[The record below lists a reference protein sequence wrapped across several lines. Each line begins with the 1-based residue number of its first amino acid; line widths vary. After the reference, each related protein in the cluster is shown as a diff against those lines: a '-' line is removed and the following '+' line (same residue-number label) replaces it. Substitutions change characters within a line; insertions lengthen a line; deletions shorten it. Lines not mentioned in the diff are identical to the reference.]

1 MARGLPRYHWTEL
14 RTGTETIEEEKGGQK
29 GIGLR
34 KASADSQGG
43 ARHLGAKARLPGP
56 PLRNCGARG
65 GATWLLLAGGGQAKV
80 RRGSA
85 DTVRGAVL
93 NSRSAWAVEFFASW
107 CGHCIAFAPTW
118 KALANDVKDWRPAL
132 NLAALDCADETNSKV
147 CRDFNIPGFP
157 SVRFFKAFSK
167 NGLGTTLP
175 VAGANVQT
183 LRERLIDALESHH
196 DTWPP
201 ACPPLEPAKLEEIDG
216 VFARNN
222 EEYLALI
229 FEHEGSYLGR
239 EVTLDLSQHQGLAVR
254 RVLNTE
260 GNVVSKFG
268 VTDFPSCYLLFRNGS
283 VSRVPVHLL
292 IDKHW
297 AGTAEW
303 KAMLPDASSPGASH
317 HTAAGLG
324 ISASR
329 WPDPGVLSQFV
340 QTVALLE
347 SEQVAGF
354 FGPAAFPGGGAILGW
369 YQRGF
374 LQCVQLKESRSF
386 YTAYLQRLSGLT
398 RESTPTTAVPTTPDK
413 IAPTVW
419 KFADHPCLV
428 ANAPFS
434 SAFLWVLSSKIYM
447 ADLES
452 ALHYILRVEVGKF
465 SVLEGERLVALKKFV
480 AVLAKYFPGQPF
492 VQNFLHSIN
501 DWLKRQQRK
510 KIPYSFFKSALDSR
524 KEDAVLTKK
533 VNWIGCQ
540 GSEPHFRGFPC
551 SLWVLFHFLTVQ
563 ASQQSADHSQDP
575 ANGQEG
581 LQAIPNYVQFFFGC
595 RDCANHFEQ
604 MAAGSMNRVRSPNDA
619 VLWLWTSHNR
629 VNARLAGAPSE
640 DPQFPKI
647 QWPPHELCSACHN
660 ELSGEPVWDVGA
672 TLRFLKA
679 HFSPGNIVLHS
690 PSSGPAPRSSAH
702 SLAAAPNLGVGALG
716 LAIRNSALGPEQAD
730 STESPGNT
738 SVPDT
743 LAERPE
749 TDGPQVLS
757 TGPVPRQ
764 GLPEHTTEPQ
774 RAVLVQPEGQRHL
787 SKRDTGAVLL
797 AESWVE
803 ENHFHGPSELRQ
815 GIRSSKQLASIP
827 EREPEAQ
834 AVRGRGQWLQVLGRD
849 FSHLD
854 ISLFVGLY
862 SLSFMGLLGMYTYF
876 RARMKVLKGH
886 GIHLAA

>member
-1 MARGLPRYHWTEL
+1 
-14 RTGTETIEEEKGGQK
+14 
-29 GIGLR
+29 
-34 KASADSQGG
+34 
-43 ARHLGAKARLPGP
+43 
-56 PLRNCGARG
+56 
-65 GATWLLLAGGGQAKV
+65 
-80 RRGSA
+80 
-85 DTVRGAVL
+85 
-93 NSRSAWAVEFFASW
+93 
-107 CGHCIAFAPTW
+107 CIAFAPTW
-118 KALANDVKDWRPAL
+118 KALANDVKEWRPAL
-132 NLAALDCADETNSKV
+132 NLAALDCADETNSAV

-216 VFARNN
+216 FFARNN

-239 EVTLDLSQHQGLAVR
+239 EVTLDLSQHRGVAVR

-260 GNVVSKFG
+260 DNVVRKFG

-283 VSRVPVHLL
+283 VSRVPV
-292 IDKHW
+292 
-297 AGTAEW
+297 
-303 KAMLPDASSPGASH
+303 
-317 HTAAGLG
+317 
-324 ISASR
+324 
-329 WPDPGVLSQFV
+329 
-340 QTVALLE
+340 
-347 SEQVAGF
+347 
-354 FGPAAFPGGGAILGW
+354 
-369 YQRGF
+369 
-374 LQCVQLKESRSF
+374 LKESRSF
-386 YTAYLQRLSGLT
+386 YTAYLQRLSGIT
-398 RESTPTTAVPTTPDK
+398 RETTPPTAVPTTPDK

-419 KFADHPCLV
+419 KFADH
-428 ANAPFS
+428 
-434 SAFLWVLSSKIYM
+434 SKIYM

-465 SVLEGERLVALKKFV
+465 SVLEGQRLVALKKFV

-492 VQNFLHSIN
+492 VQNFLYSIN

-510 KIPYSFFKSALDSR
+510 KIPYSFFKTALDNR

-563 ASQQSADHSQDP
+563 ASQQSASRELG
-575 ANGQEG
+575 NGQEV
-581 LQAIPNYVQFFFGC
+581 LQAIRSYVRFFFGC

-604 MAAGSMNRVRSPNDA
+604 MASGSMHRVRSPDDA

-640 DPQFPKI
+640 DPQFPKV

-690 PSSGPAPRSSAH
+690 PPPGPAPRSSAH
-702 SLAAAPNLGVGALG
+702 SLAAAPNPGVGALG
-716 LAIRNSALGPEQAD
+716 PVTRNSTLGPEKAD
-730 STESPGNT
+730 STEPPGNT
-738 SVPDT
+738 SMPDIP
-743 LAERPE
+743 AERPE
-749 TDGPQVLS
+749 ASGPQLLHTGLQLS
-757 TGPVPRQ
+757 GPVPRQ
-764 GLPEHTTEPQ
+764 GLPDHITEPQ
-774 RAVLVQPEGQRHL
+774 RAVLVQPQGQRHL

-797 AESWVE
+797 AESWAE
-803 ENHFHGPSELRQ
+803 ENHLHGPSELRK
-815 GIRSSKQLASIP
+815 GIHSSKQLASIP
-827 EREPEAQ
+827 EREREAQ
-834 AVRGRGQWLQVLGRD
+834 AVRVQGQWLQVLGRD

-854 ISLFVGLY
+854 ISLCVGLY
-862 SLSFMGLLGMYTYF
+862 SLSFMGLLAMYTYF

-886 GIHLAA
+886 AIHLAA

>member
-1 MARGLPRYHWTEL
+1 MTRCVCLL
-14 RTGTETIEEEKGGQK
+14 
-29 GIGLR
+29 
-34 KASADSQGG
+34 
-43 ARHLGAKARLPGP
+43 GP
-56 PLRNCGARG
+56 PPPPLLLLLP
-65 GATWLLLAGGGQAKV
+65 LLLAVPGAGPARLGALYSSSDPVTLLQ
-80 RRGSA
+80 A

-283 VSRVPVHLL
+283 VSRVPV
-292 IDKHW
+292 
-297 AGTAEW
+297 
-303 KAMLPDASSPGASH
+303 
-317 HTAAGLG
+317 
-324 ISASR
+324 
-329 WPDPGVLSQFV
+329 
-340 QTVALLE
+340 
-347 SEQVAGF
+347 
-354 FGPAAFPGGGAILGW
+354 
-369 YQRGF
+369 
-374 LQCVQLKESRSF
+374 LKESRSF

-419 KFADHPCLV
+419 KFADH
-428 ANAPFS
+428 
-434 SAFLWVLSSKIYM
+434 SKIYM

-575 ANGQEG
+575 ANGQEV
-581 LQAIPNYVQFFFGC
+581 LQAIRNYVQFFFGC

-702 SLAAAPNLGVGALG
+702 SLAAAPNLGLFEALPHS
-716 LAIRNSALGPEQAD
+716 R
-730 STESPGNT
+730 
-738 SVPDT
+738 
-743 LAERPE
+743 
-749 TDGPQVLS
+749 
-757 TGPVPRQ
+757 
-764 GLPEHTTEPQ
+764 
-774 RAVLVQPEGQRHL
+774 
-787 SKRDTGAVLL
+787 
-797 AESWVE
+797 
-803 ENHFHGPSELRQ
+803 
-815 GIRSSKQLASIP
+815 
-827 EREPEAQ
+827 
-834 AVRGRGQWLQVLGRD
+834 
-849 FSHLD
+849 
-854 ISLFVGLY
+854 
-862 SLSFMGLLGMYTYF
+862 
-876 RARMKVLKGH
+876 
-886 GIHLAA
+886 